1 MSTHDLILIMV
12 AIIISGVIIGGCVLI
27 ASEPQD
33 NDSNVAVV
41 NNNTTN
47 NTTELNTSS
56 TGDDTGYTY
65 SKQSDSY
72 VKNNG
77 ETYDTGSKD
86 SNGEKIYAHRYA
98 KDGVVYE
105 TYKSASGR
113 EIDPNEYYA

>member
-1 MSTHDLILIMV
+1 MSTRDLILIMV

-27 ASEPQD
+27 ASEPQN
-33 NDSNVAVV
+33 NDSNITVV

-47 NTTELNTSS
+47 NTTQLNTS
-56 TGDDTGYTY
+56 TGEDTGYTY

>member
-1 MSTHDLILIMV
+1 MSTRDLILIMV

-27 ASEPQD
+27 ASEPQN
-33 NDSNVAVV
+33 NDSNVTAV

-47 NTTELNTSS
+47 NTTQLNTS
-56 TGDDTGYTY
+56 TREDTGYTY

-98 KDGVVYE
+98 KDGGVYE

>member
-1 MSTHDLILIMV
+1 MSTRDLILIMV

-27 ASEPQD
+27 ASEPQN
-33 NDSNVAVV
+33 NDSNVTAV

-47 NTTELNTSS
+47 NTTQLNTS
-56 TGDDTGYTY
+56 TGEDTGYTY

-98 KDGVVYE
+98 KDGWVYE